1 MQTTKWGPS
10 GWNLFHNVAIEYK
23 PTRENKAL
31 YRGFYESFKYTLPCK
46 YCRQSYSTFFDTTP
60 IDRFLVSSEQL
71 FYWTYLMH
79 NKVNDKLRNQGF
91 LTTPNPSYQ
100 EVKKMYTK
108 GCYNKCT
115 YSDYITFIGCVVFN
129 YGSIGSSKD
138 CPPKCTQDAYKLFFN
153 FLAYAF
159 PTIHK
164 SKIDNKSLENNCNI
178 VIWYFKN
185 VLVAD
190 KDTKPK
196 VSLFEKYVKFFAN
209 LRASCSQATSC
220 RLKL

>member
-10 GWNLFHNVAIEYK
+10 GWNLFHNVAIQYK

-31 YRGFYESFKYTLPCK
+31 YRAFYESFKQILPCK
-46 YCRQSYSTFFDTTP
+46 YCRQSYSTFFDSTP

-79 NKVNDKLRNQGF
+79 NKVNDKLRKQGF

-100 EVKKMYTK
+100 EIKKQYQK

-115 YSDYITFIGCVVFN
+115 YADYIVFIGCVVFN
-129 YGSIGSSKD
+129 YGSIGNEKH
-138 CPPKCTQDAYKLFFN
+138 CPPKCTQDGYKTFFN
-153 FLAYAF
+153 FLTVKYPEVHSEF
-159 PTIHK
+159 IK
-164 SKIDNKSLENNCNI
+164 NENLESNCSI
-178 VIWYFKN
+178 VVWYFKS
-185 VLVAD
+185 VLVPSQE
-190 KDTKPK
+190 PK
-196 VSLFEKYVKFFAN
+196 MKLFEKYVNHFAN
-209 LRASCSQATSC
+209 YRASCSQATSC

>member
-10 GWNLFHNVAIEYK
+10 GWNLFHNVAIGYN

-31 YRGFYESFKYTLPCK
+31 YRAFYESFKQILPCK

-79 NKVNDKLRNQGF
+79 NKVNDKLRKQGF
-91 LTTPNPSYQ
+91 LKTPNPSYQ
-100 EVKKMYTK
+100 EIKKQYQK

-115 YSDYITFIGCVVFN
+115 YADYIVFIGCVVFN
-129 YGSIGSSKD
+129 YGSIGNSKD
-138 CPPKCTQDAYKLFFN
+138 CPPQCTQDGYKTFFD
-153 FLAYAF
+153 FLTIIF
-159 PTIHK
+159 PKIHK
-164 SKIDNKSLENNCNI
+164 KLTKSDLKNNCNI
-178 VIWYFKN
+178 VVWYFAN
-185 VLVAD
+185 VLVPS
-190 KDTKPK
+190 KQPNMR
-196 VSLFEKYVKFFAN
+196 LFETYVNYFAN
-209 LRASCSQATSC
+209 FRASCSQATSC